1 MEIEK
6 GSLLTASGASGSFF
20 FSSSFEI
27 TNKGITALS
36 ISGFSY
42 ESAAAVFEGE
52 DGLWLL

>member
-27 TNKGITALS
+27 TNKGITAFS
-36 ISGFSY
+36 ISGFP
-42 ESAAAVFEGE
+42 
-52 DGLWLL
+52 